1 MMKLVYS
8 LGAVVAA
15 GSVSLI
21 PIGGEAHAVTDESAD
36 SVDMSALSPAKP
48 SRELR
53 LLFIHHSVGGQLF
66 SNPGERKDVAD
77 SIHLSHENGGGLRQ
91 SLEEFGYEVHE
102 ASYGSRIGQD
112 TDLFDWLPK
121 FRNDMALILSTD
133 ENDRPYGDARKNDI
147 VMFKSCYPNNKFTSE
162 GDGPGDPAGPELT
175 LVNAQAS
182 LLALL
187 AETRKHPDRL
197 FVYLTA
203 PPNAGKFDSEP
214 LVKWLAKKL
223 LRKPSTAEVHAKRAR
238 LARQF
243 NNWVKSPTGWLK
255 GYELKNVAVF
265 DYYDILTNHG
275 ETDLSA
281 FPSGDG
287 ADSHPNREGQQR
299 AAADIGPFV
308 NRAVRRSGLSE

>member
-102 ASYGSRIGQD
+102 ASYGRRIGQD
-112 TDLFDWLPK
+112 PDLVDWLPQLVPG
-121 FRNDMALILSTD
+121 RPRHPRALAIHHRRVSSA
-133 ENDRPYGDARKNDI
+133 DAQ
-147 VMFKSCYPNNKFTSE
+147 S
-162 GDGPGDPAGPELT
+162 
-175 LVNAQAS
+175 
-182 LLALL
+182 
-187 AETRKHPDRL
+187 RL
-197 FVYLTA
+197 GRIQHQHIRA
-203 PPNAGKFDSEP
+203 PPGRPGIPWETVTWDFMVRTVSSVPYVSRSGFLGRTAHRTVQEH
-214 LVKWLAKKL
+214 
-223 LRKPSTAEVHAKRAR
+223 RKPR
-238 LARQF
+238 LQA
-243 NNWVKSPTGWLK
+243 
-255 GYELKNVAVF
+255 
-265 DYYDILTNHG
+265 
-275 ETDLSA
+275 
-281 FPSGDG
+281 
-287 ADSHPNREGQQR
+287 
-299 AAADIGPFV
+299 
-308 NRAVRRSGLSE
+308 